1 MKKTFLM
8 MAGLLVLATACEQKP
23 IEPDDPGQ
31 KPAKDEIAITPE
43 SAEVENTGDNVEVLV
58 ASSGDWTLSSEVT
71 YEWVTPSA
79 VEGKDGDKVVFE
91 VKPNETLEDRNATF
105 TFTCGKATDEFTI
118 LSKKTIPVDYVL
130 ELAPAT
136 LSFEAGG
143 GSSDVMVTSLA
154 NDESASWTLTPAAEY
169 DWVTPSAEQGED
181 GDIVTFN
188 VAPNVGKEDLTATF
202 SFANEGKTVELTV
215 TSKAKV
221 WTLAL
226 TTEEVVE
233 FDKQGGDFTV
243 SVESN
248 IPAENLFVTVPDEAS
263 WITSKASDQGDN
275 TVDFFFNAAEN
286 ATYENRS
293 AVITISNGEDLS
305 VTVQVNQKQT
315 DRLEISAKEIVLGL
329 EGGDFEIPVTA
340 NIEYEIDLSDA
351 SGITHVGTAADN
363 VEKFNAAAVSDRTT
377 YNIVFKPVASS
388 VPEVKVPV
396 TLKKSALIN
405 YVANM
410 KKHYA
415 YPKTW
420 NNADALN
427 NLSKFTIEMLVN
439 VQEWKTGNS
448 ISTLLGIENH
458 FLIRMGS
465 GENNGVPHN
474 QIQVAY
480 NGGAKS
486 GQYWALSTM
495 PGNFGHLQKWLHL
508 VVTFDSGT
516 VTLYVGQPGKTTN
529 SCYSIT
535 IPTTEVSF
543 GVPYIQEGFE
553 NRIPNLGKYA
563 FWIGRSY
570 DNNRDFQGWMS
581 EVRIW
586 NKVLTTSELNAENHR
601 YYVDPSSEG
610 LVAYWRFN
618 EDDKD
623 TNTVKDWS
631 ASGNDLTVNSA
642 IEYIPVS
649 LP

>member
-1 MKKTFLM
+1 
-8 MAGLLVLATACEQKP
+8 MAGLLVLATACEQTP

-31 KPAKDEIAITPE
+31 EPAKDEITITPE
-43 SAEVENTGDNVEVLV
+43 SAEVENTGDDVEVLV
-58 ASSGDWTLSSEVT
+58 TSSGEWTLSSSEK
-71 YEWVTPSA
+71 YDWVTPSA
-79 VEGKDGDKVVFE
+79 VEGKDGDKVVFQ
-91 VKPNETLEDRNATF
+91 VNPNETQEERSATF
-105 TFTCGKATDEFTI
+105 TFSCGEADDVFTLLQKKAD
-118 LSKKTIPVDYVL
+118 PVDYVL
-130 ELAPAT
+130 ELNPPT
-136 LSFEAGG
+136 LSFEADG
-143 GSSDVMVTSLA
+143 GSSPVMVTSLA
-154 NDESASWTLTPAAEY
+154 NDESTSWTLTPAAEY
-169 DWVTPSAEQGED
+169 EWITPSAEQGED
-181 GDIVTFN
+181 GDNVTFT
-188 VAPNVGKEDLTATF
+188 VAPNLGKEDLTATF
-202 SFANEGKTVELTV
+202 NFANEGRTAELTV
-215 TSKAKV
+215 TAKAKV

-226 TTEEVVE
+226 TTEAVVE
-233 FDKQGGDFTV
+233 FDNQGRDFTV

-248 IPAENLFVTVPDEAS
+248 IPVENLLVSVPEEAS
-263 WITSKASDQGDN
+263 WITSKASNPSDN
-275 TVDFFFNAAEN
+275 SVDFFFNAAAN
-286 ATYENRS
+286 ATFENRS

-305 VTVQVNQKQT
+305 VTVTVNQKQT
-315 DRLEISAKEIVLGL
+315 DRLEVSAKEIVLGL
-329 EGGDFEIPVTA
+329 EGGDFEIPVIT
-340 NIEYEIDLSDA
+340 NVEYQVDLSDA
-351 SGITHVGTAADN
+351 SGITHVGTAANN
-363 VEKFNAAAVSDRTT
+363 VEKFTAAAVSDRTT
-377 YNIVFKPVASS
+377 YNIVFKPVSSS

-396 TLKKSALIN
+396 TLKTSALIN

-439 VQEWKTGNS
+439 IQEWKTGNS

-465 GENNGVPHN
+465 GESNGVPHN

-486 GQYWALSTM
+486 GQYWALSTAS
-495 PGNFGHLQKWLHL
+495 GKYGHLQKWLHL

-516 VTLYVGQPGKTTN
+516 VTLYMGQPGQTTK
-529 SCYSIT
+529 SCFPIT

-543 GVPYIQEGFE
+543 GVPYIEEGFE

-586 NKVLTTSELNAENHR
+586 NRVLTTSEFNAENHR
-601 YYVDPSSEG
+601 YYVDPASEG

-618 EDDKD
+618 EGDKD

-631 ASGNDLTVNSA
+631 ASGNDLTVNSP
-642 IEYIPVS
+642 IEYISVS

>member
-8 MAGLLVLATACEQKP
+8 MAGLLVLAAGCEQTP

-31 KPAKDEIAITPE
+31 EPAKDEIAVTPE
-43 SAEVENTGDNVEVLV
+43 SAEVESTGDKVEVLV

-71 YEWVTPSA
+71 YDWVTPSA

-105 TFTCGKATDEFTI
+105 TFVCGKATDEFTI
-118 LSKKTIPVDYVL
+118 LSKKTIPVDYTL

-136 LSFEAGG
+136 LSFEADG

-169 DWVTPSAEQGED
+169 EWITPSAEQGED
-181 GDIVTFN
+181 GDIVTFKVEKN
-188 VAPNVGKEDLTATF
+188 TGKEDLTATF

-340 NIEYEIDLSDA
+340 NTEYEIDLSDA

-388 VPEVKVPV
+388 VPEVKVPI

-439 VQEWKTGNS
+439 IQEFRTGND
-448 ISTLLGIENH
+448 ISTLLGIENT
-458 FLIRMGS
+458 FLLRMGDGS
-465 GENNGVPHN
+465 SQPHY
-474 QIQVAY
+474 QIQLVC
-480 NGGAKS
+480 GGESKTS
-486 GQYWALSTM
+486 SYWQ
-495 PGNFGHLQKWLHL
+495 FGISSFNSSLNKWIQLIL
-508 VVTFDSGT
+508 TFDNGKA
-516 VTLYVGQPGKTTN
+516 TLYMAQPGRNPANCGQVTYNTKT
-529 SCYSIT
+529 
-535 IPTTEVSF
+535 VSF
-543 GVPYIQEGFE
+543 GVPYIEEGKE
-553 NRIPNLGKYA
+553 NRYPNQGKYA

-618 EDDKD
+618 EGDKD

-631 ASGNDLTVNSA
+631 ASGNDLTVNST
-642 IEYIPVS
+642 IEYVPVS